1 MLPLQRAEEALWNG
15 SAKEEG
21 KENEDGGERSGGE
34 VGGSENKQSDR
45 WSGREERIGGDGR
58 NGGADEGSV
67 GHCAGVRRD
76 LGGVE
81 RSEGIIGG
89 HGI

>member
-15 SAKEEG
+15 SAQEKGEED
-21 KENEDGGERSGGE
+21 EDRGERNGGE
-34 VGGSENKQSDR
+34 VGGGESKQDDR
-45 WSGREERIGGDGR
+45 WNSGEERIGGDGR
-58 NGGADEGSV
+58 DSRADEGSV
-67 GHCAGVRRD
+67 GHCEGVRRD

-89 HGI
+89 HGV